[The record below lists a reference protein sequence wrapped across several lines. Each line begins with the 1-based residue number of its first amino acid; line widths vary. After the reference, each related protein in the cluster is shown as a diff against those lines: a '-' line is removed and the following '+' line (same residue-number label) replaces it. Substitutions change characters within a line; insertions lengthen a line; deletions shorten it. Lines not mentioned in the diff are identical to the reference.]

1 MLGTRDSLLEEGL
14 GCTGMGLSRFK
25 CTCVELVMKRRMK
38 GKKRRNKDFHNLP
51 SHPGPAFSSV
61 FRWIKLGDEKGTESK

>member
-1 MLGTRDSLLEEGL
+1 
-14 GCTGMGLSRFK
+14 
-25 CTCVELVMKRRMK
+25 MKRRMK